1 MAHPQSRTPPS
12 RYSESDGATVV
23 NDHVYLRPSPAAGGS
38 KPLTVFKDA
47 PKAPPVPL
55 ENADSLPFVDEK
67 AYLDIK
73 RPLLVPI
80 GTGGVLEA
88 LQELNAELIASNHP
102 ALISDKRPHQYI
114 GREVNPGSFGLYEFA
129 SGPKLLLK
137 AGRYPG
143 LPLSNWV
150 GCDWRGTYDLATNFP
165 PMSSKANGVLV
176 PDEDLQRLGLTIV
189 QVAQNQAAVCL
200 DPQMRVFVV
209 SDRGFVAMATSG
221 AYKVLGLVDKT
232 HLSDP
237 VVDRHS
243 KQILGH
249 TQSVRLPN
257 QAYVAA
263 TFLDIP
269 ANGCAVLQRNN
280 SLHQLGA
287 GQHYLTA
294 AGVSLRGFFTM
305 GEVQIELEC
314 DNIYTRDQVPVWL
327 RLYIRYELQHPLQL
341 ARHGYPT
348 PFDALQD
355 KARSILTQI
364 VAHLDY
370 STMARTRNAAPEL
383 HEVDDDVGA
392 VFVSAVRTQAIDDLK
407 VVASEYG
414 IKLEDLAIIDR
425 KFKGEIAAKLDSL
438 TTRALEAQVESANLD
453 RENANRKLKQ
463 LGEAR
468 VLELQN
474 EMKRATVETENLN
487 AIARARAKAESLTIE
502 AEAEATAIKL
512 RAEAQAE
519 ATRIQASV
527 DAQIRD
533 DFARDLAQGRLEVER
548 TRAYGN
554 GTVFAP
560 MDALRSSGM
569 VGMGMFGPRP
579 KPPPAVPAGSP
590 APTAAPV
597 PRK

>member
-1 MAHPQSRTPPS
+1 
-12 RYSESDGATVV
+12 
-23 NDHVYLRPSPAAGGS
+23 
-38 KPLTVFKDA
+38 
-47 PKAPPVPL
+47 
-55 ENADSLPFVDEK
+55 
-67 AYLDIK
+67 
-73 RPLLVPI
+73 VPI
-80 GTGGVLEA
+80 GRGGVLEA
-88 LQELNAELIASNHP
+88 LRELDAELRAAGHP
-102 ALISDKRPHQYI
+102 SLISDKRPHKYI

-129 SGPKLLLK
+129 SGPKLLLQP
-137 AGRYPG
+137 GRYPG
-143 LPLSNWV
+143 LPLANWV

-165 PMSSKANGVLV
+165 PLRNASGGVLV
-176 PDEDLQRLGLTIV
+176 PEEDLQRLGLTIV

-209 SDRGFVAMATSG
+209 RDRGFIAMATTG
-221 AYKVLGLVDKT
+221 AYKVLGLVDMT
-232 HLSDP
+232 HLTEA
-237 VVDRHS
+237 VVDRYS
-243 KQILGH
+243 KQVLGH

-257 QAYVAA
+257 KYVAA

-269 ANGCAVLQRNN
+269 ANNVAILQRKND
-280 SLHQLGA
+280 LFQLGA
-287 GQHYLTA
+287 GQHFLTS

-327 RLYIRYELQHPLQL
+327 RLYLRYELQQPLQL
-341 ARHGYPT
+341 AKHGYPT

-370 STMARTRNAAPEL
+370 STMARTRNAAPEF
-383 HEVDDDVGA
+383 HDGEDDAGA
-392 VFVSAVRTQAIDDLK
+392 VFVSAVRTQAIDELK
-407 VVASEYG
+407 VIAREYG

-453 RENANRKLKQ
+453 RENANKRLKQ
-463 LGEAR
+463 HGEAR

-474 EMKRATVETENLN
+474 EMKRATVETDNQN

-502 AEAEATAIKL
+502 AQAEATAIKL

-519 ATRIQASV
+519 ATRIQARV
-527 DAQIRD
+527 DADIRD
-533 DFARDLAQGRLEVER
+533 EFARDLAQGRLEVER

-560 MDALRSSGM
+560 MEALRSGGM
-569 VGMGMFGPRP
+569 VGMGLFGPRP
-579 KPPPAVPAGSP
+579 QPPPATPSP
-590 APTAAPV
+590 SGTV
-597 PRK
+597 SRK